1 MADRDIIIHL
11 QKYLDYLI
19 RNGYDIEK
27 AFLYGSYSRG
37 ESTAESDIDVML
49 VGKAFDQRN
58 DQQLGKLWRLTSEY
72 NSRIEPYPIG
82 SERFEHDHGSPL
94 IQRVRQSGIE
104 IRSRAV

>member
-19 RNGYDIEK
+19 QNGYDIEK

-37 ESTAESDIDVML
+37 ESTPDSDIDVML

-72 NSRIEPYPIG
+72 NSKIEPYPIG
-82 SERFEHDHGSPL
+82 LQRFKQDDVSPL
-94 IQRVRQSGIE
+94 IQRVRQSGVE
-104 IRSRAV
+104 IRRRSA